1 MIVLWLNCLIVMMKF
16 SKFVI
21 IIFLFVTCSLIS
33 FAQTITKF
41 GDDVSSLDG
50 IIKAYYDVVTVKK
63 GEKPSYERD
72 SLLHYSDALV
82 GNMELDK
89 NGKPFLHAM
98 TLKEYHQLSDASLA
112 KNGFYEK
119 EISRKTEKFGNI
131 YHVWSTYES
140 KNTPDG
146 KVIERG
152 INSIELFFDGT
163 RFWIS
168 AWFFDSERKDN
179 PIPSEYLAK

>member
-1 MIVLWLNCLIVMMKF
+1 MKKNIALFLAVVLITVHQ
-16 SKFVI
+16 
-21 IIFLFVTCSLIS
+21 IS
-33 FAQTITKF
+33 FAQVKTKF
-41 GDDVSSLDG
+41 GDEVGSLDG
-50 IIKAYYDVVTVKK
+50 IMKAYYDVVTVKK

-72 SLLHYSDALV
+72 SLLHFKDALV
-82 GNMELDK
+82 GDMEVDK

-98 TLKEYHQLSDASLA
+98 TLKEYHRISDPFLE

-119 EISRKTEKFGNI
+119 EISRKVEKFGNI

-140 KNTPDG
+140 RNTAEG
-146 KVIERG
+146 EVNERG

-168 AWFFDSERKDN
+168 AWFFDTERKDN
-179 PIPSEYLAK
+179 PIPQEYLTTQN